1 MKLNEFYSRPIK
13 DVIADMDI
21 SEFKVHSHPQ
31 TNEVICIE
39 MKYTPKEELKADKK
53 KLSVM

>member
-39 MKYTPKEELKADKK
+39 MKYTPKEESKADKK